1 MENQISISE
10 LIESFDS
17 FVSGNRS
24 SFSLEECC
32 ILDNVRLKLLE
43 LNTQTSHADKSLRRT
58 IIQSIITELMKIMI
72 DPKTWNDIKN
82 FF

>member
-1 MENQISISE
+1 MKAQYSIKE

-17 FVSGNRS
+17 VVSKNRS
-24 SFSLEECC
+24 SFSLEECYV
-32 ILDNVRLKLLE
+32 LENVRHNLLKLQAG
-43 LNTQTSHADKSLRRT
+43 NNKSSKYQRRDIIQT
-58 IIQSIITELMKIMI
+58 IIVELFKIMI